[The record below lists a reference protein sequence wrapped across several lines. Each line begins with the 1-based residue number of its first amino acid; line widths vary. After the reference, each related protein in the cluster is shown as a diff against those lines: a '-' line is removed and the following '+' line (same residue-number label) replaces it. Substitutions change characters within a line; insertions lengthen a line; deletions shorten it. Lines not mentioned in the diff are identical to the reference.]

1 MFKQFVKQWS
11 LMVVYNVNSE
21 KLFSSSIL
29 SDTHKLSDIISAVKE
44 ALNRYMGTHKRTYGL
59 LKKTESR

>member
-1 MFKQFVKQWS
+1 
-11 LMVVYNVNSE
+11 MVVYNVNSE
-21 KLFSSSIL
+21 KIFSSSIL

-44 ALNRYMGTHKRTYGL
+44 ALNKYTGMHKRTYGL